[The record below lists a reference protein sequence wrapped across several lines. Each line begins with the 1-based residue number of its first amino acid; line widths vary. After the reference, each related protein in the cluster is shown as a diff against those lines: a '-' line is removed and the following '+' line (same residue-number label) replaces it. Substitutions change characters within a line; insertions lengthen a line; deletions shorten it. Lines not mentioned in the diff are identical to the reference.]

1 MKEIIDY
8 IKQFLLFG
16 NSSLL
21 DSLGYTSNKQEW
33 NKYRVVIIP
42 NGLIAD
48 QSVEWQDQELVISP
62 QVEQVNQ
69 TWIIH
74 EDLIYLSLCCIS
86 LAGEHLERPL
96 SDACRDIHQR
106 IPSSE
111 SALGKRD
118 LQLRPIVD
126 EYATLVSRLIGSTMP
141 THGIQHVVLTH
152 DVDSICRYRHLRGG
166 LGGMR
171 RGRFVDVVKSI
182 CNRENDPLFTFN
194 WMHQQDKLVEGAE
207 IIYFF
212 KASNGLGYDYPQYN
226 LHGNDFRALLDDLSN
241 EKVKIGLHGS
251 YHAAKELCYRA
262 EKSKLEKSIKKKVT
276 LHRNHYLRILS
287 YEDLQCLVDTGITDD
302 YSIGWADHVGFRLGT
317 TRPVRWINPITF
329 QLTDLVLHPLSI
341 MDGTLSDN
349 HYMNIQSLDKAF
361 EICRSVIETIERYNG
376 ELVLLWHNSTFAE
389 QNYHKDL
396 YMNVINSLHQD
407 KDNRMIIC

>member
-74 EDLIYLSLCCIS
+74 DDLIYLSLYCIS

-96 SDACRDIHQR
+96 SDASRDLHLR
-106 IPSSE
+106 IPSTE
-111 SALGKRD
+111 SAIGKRN

-126 EYATLVSRLIGSTMP
+126 EYAALVSRLIGSTMP
-141 THGIQHVVLTH
+141 TPGIQHVVLTH
-152 DVDSICRYRHLRGG
+152 DVDSICRYRHFRGC
-166 LGGMR
+166 LGGIR
-171 RGRFVDVVKSI
+171 RGQFVDVVKSI
-182 CNRENDPLFTFN
+182 CHRENDPLFTFD
-194 WMHQQDKLVEGAE
+194 WMHQQDKLVAGAE
-207 IIYFF
+207 IIYFI
-212 KASNGLGYDYPQYN
+212 KAGNGSGYDYPKYN
-226 LHGNDFRALLDDLSN
+226 LQGNDFRALLDELSD
-241 EKVKIGLHGS
+241 KRIKIGLHGS
-251 YHAAKELCYRA
+251 YHAAKELCYGS
-262 EKSKLEKSIKKKVT
+262 EKFKLEKSIKKKVT
-276 LHRNHYLRILS
+276 KHRNHYLRILS
-287 YEDLQCLVDTGITDD
+287 YEDLQCLVDAGITDD

-317 TRPVRWINPITF
+317 TRPVRWINPITY
-329 QLTDLVLHPLSI
+329 QLTELVMHPLSI
-341 MDGTLSDN
+341 MDVTLSDN

-361 EICRSVIETIERYNG
+361 DVCRSVIEIIEKYNG
-376 ELVLLWHNSTFAE
+376 ELVVLWHNSTFAE
-389 QNYHKDL
+389 QNYHKNL
-396 YMNVINSLHQD
+396 YMNVINCLHQY